1 MNPPAGKASELA
13 ETPATQTSSGRNANE
28 DNKTEIKSP
37 ADKDATDVSM
47 QDRIIIGD
55 SSDIKPPEVTE
66 STVVKIPDPAAMEK
80 AIAADNSNIK
90 SRDCGEINSVSCRRD
105 ICFGIVGRY
114 II

>member
-1 MNPPAGKASELA
+1 
-13 ETPATQTSSGRNANE
+13 
-28 DNKTEIKSP
+28 
-37 ADKDATDVSM
+37 M

-90 SRDCGEINSVSCRRD
+90 SRDCGEINSALELLDATLSKTSNRHRMKLESTTKD
-105 ICFGIVGRY
+105 EP
-114 II
+114 